1 MGSIPLSCI
10 PSKVQTRDAHVFTYM
25 YKYGGFFHIKLLKVY
40 TVRVIYFFNLFTD
53 KVGILLLLI
62 FLNKL

>member
-10 PSKVQTRDAHVFTYM
+10 PIKFQTRDAHVFTYM
-25 YKYGGFFHIKLLKVY
+25 YKYAFFHIKLLKVY
-40 TVRVIYFFNLFTD
+40 TVRVIDFYNLFTD
-53 KVGILLLLI
+53 KVGMLLLLI